1 MELPR
6 AGERWER
13 ALPLPQGEQRCPF
26 LQPHSSEC
34 SPQPGEPPD
43 TRGSAGR
50 WRGCSLLQAIPDFE
64 IWVRNPHSSSLAVEE
79 HRSVQPS
86 LQRLLLWLHFCVGIP
101 SQLHAGGFH
110 PAIPTARYSS
120 CFALGALQLCQPWES
135 SNSLSGSWNH
145 GDHQVWV
152 KKDLKGYLC
161 SWAGT
166 PSTAPVCSEPHPA
179 RPKLLPGLII
189 PYSGEVQG
197 TAMAWDAA
205 WDAPGATPAHK
216 SLQWWHWLVAGVKI
230 HP

>member
-1 MELPR
+1 M
-6 AGERWER
+6 
-13 ALPLPQGEQRCPF
+13 
-26 LQPHSSEC
+26 
-34 SPQPGEPPD
+34 
-43 TRGSAGR
+43 
-50 WRGCSLLQAIPDFE
+50 
-64 IWVRNPHSSSLAVEE
+64 
-79 HRSVQPS
+79 QPS

-135 SNSLSGSWNH
+135 SDSVSGSWNH

-166 PSTAPVCSEPHPA
+166 PSTAPVCSEPHLA
-179 RPKLLPGLII
+179 WPKLLPGLII
-189 PYSGEVQG
+189 PHSGEVQG
-197 TAMAWDAA
+197 TATAWDAA